1 VASVPL
7 GSVRAVLG
15 LALLP
20 ACGATRAG
28 APDAGLAR
36 APEPAT
42 AGATAFAGAC
52 ARCHG
57 DRGEGRAD
65 APALSGS
72 AALPEFPRADSVA
85 TGFAFQDAQDL
96 EIQQQTHRIGP
107 PIRRP
112 FRTAQDLYDYVG
124 AHARDERVRAWSPDD
139 SWAVVTLL
147 VAARGCDVPPEG
159 VRAESAASLPIQR
172 CRPQNR

>member
-1 VASVPL
+1 VPFVPIGRVL
-7 GSVRAVLG
+7 AVLG
-15 LALLP
+15 LAFLS

-28 APDAGLAR
+28 AADADPPPAR
-36 APEPAT
+36 EPAT
-42 AGATAFAGAC
+42 AGASAFAGAC

-57 DRGEGRAD
+57 ARGEGRVD
-65 APALSGS
+65 APALTGPT
-72 AALPEFPRADSVA
+72 ALPEFPRADSVA

-96 EIQQQTHRIGP
+96 EIRQQTHRIGP

-124 AHARDERVRAWSPDD
+124 AHVRDERIRSWSPED

-147 VAARGCDVPPEG
+147 VAAHGCDVPPEG
-159 VRAESAASLPIQR
+159 LRVESAASRPIQR